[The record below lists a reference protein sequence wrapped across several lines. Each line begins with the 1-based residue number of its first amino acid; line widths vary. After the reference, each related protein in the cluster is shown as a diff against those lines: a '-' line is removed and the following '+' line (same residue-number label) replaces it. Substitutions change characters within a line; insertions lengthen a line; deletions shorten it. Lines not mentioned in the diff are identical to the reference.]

1 MSLYPHLSFP
11 IFFLLTGLE
20 GASIKGIRRAGKT
33 TLLQTSREP
42 YTLTGRS
49 PVSRNDSSLIFSTMS
64 LRLKATSSCPGT
76 SPLRVLHGLL
86 LLSLL
91 LTLVPWTAGKIPSV
105 DRKRFVE
112 LRCMCLNTVSGIHPS
127 NIQSLEV
134 LRAGPH
140 CANVEVIATLKN
152 GKKICLDPEAPKI
165 KKIVQKMLESSGS
178 TA

>member
-1 MSLYPHLSFP
+1 
-11 IFFLLTGLE
+11 
-20 GASIKGIRRAGKT
+20 
-33 TLLQTSREP
+33 
-42 YTLTGRS
+42 
-49 PVSRNDSSLIFSTMS
+49 MS
-64 LRLKATSSCPGT
+64 LRLKAMSSCPGA
-76 SPLRVLHGLL
+76 SPLRFLQRLL

-91 LTLVPWTAGKIPSV
+91 LTLVPWTAGKTPSV
-105 DRKRFVE
+105 DRKRFIE

-152 GKKICLDPEAPKI
+152 GKKICLDTEAPKI
-165 KKIVQKMLESSGS
+165 KKIVQKILESSGS